1 ASHFGGGL
9 TMDEWEDHQAFMVKS
24 LRKAASYFHVTLQ
37 GDPVFGWRDRS
48 IGSLVISE
56 QGKNWLRVVSE
67 MKQWVHEDWWEGYV
81 AADALRG
88 IEKFLQLI
96 AILKFLYF

>member
-1 ASHFGGGL
+1 
-9 TMDEWEDHQAFMVKS
+9 MDEWEDHQAFMVKS